1 MIKAGFYL
9 SIAMS
14 SAIGVA
20 DADTPQHIYES
31 CIGDATKELQ
41 DICWPA
47 DRIEKVIL
55 LECRAQLLA
64 LLRSMPP
71 AVDEAE
77 LAERRRLDKIPEGTM
92 TSLLEYQRRHRT
104 CEKSPTPS
112 YTRTRCWKSTD
123 AALLKGA
130 KGLGR

>member
-1 MIKAGFYL
+1 MIKAALYL

-14 SAIGVA
+14 SPIGVA
-20 DADTPQHIYES
+20 DAGTPQHIYES
-31 CIGDATKELQ
+31 CIGDATKEFQ

-55 LECRAQLLA
+55 LECRAQLLG

-71 AVDEAE
+71 AVDKGE

-92 TSLLEYQRRHRT
+92 ASVLEYQRRHRT
-104 CEKSPTPS
+104 CQMSPTPS
-112 YTRTRCWKSTD
+112 YSTRCWKSTD
-123 AALLKGA
+123 AAALKAA